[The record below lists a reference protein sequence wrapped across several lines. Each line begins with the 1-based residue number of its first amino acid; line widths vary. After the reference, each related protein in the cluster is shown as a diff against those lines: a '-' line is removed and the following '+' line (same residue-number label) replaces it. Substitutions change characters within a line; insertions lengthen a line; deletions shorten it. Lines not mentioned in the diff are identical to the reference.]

1 MSPFAARQHLSAQ
14 ALAGHTKLD
23 LHVGKAQRELNA
35 EARRLLVVMK
45 LSWLR
50 QNKSGS

>member
-35 EARRLLVVMK
+35 EAAKAPGRDETVVA
-45 LSWLR
+45 SPE
-50 QNKSGS
+50 